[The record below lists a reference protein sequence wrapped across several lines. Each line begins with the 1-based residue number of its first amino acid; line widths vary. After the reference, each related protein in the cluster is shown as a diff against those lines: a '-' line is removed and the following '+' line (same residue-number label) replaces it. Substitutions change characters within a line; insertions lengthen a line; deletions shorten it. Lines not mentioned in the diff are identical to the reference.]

1 MELLLCSQKRVGSP
15 RDQEALEF
23 RLNPYKIIGG
33 CFTGSPSNYRSPKI
47 EEGDGSENISDDDS
61 CTSTYY

>member
-1 MELLLCSQKRVGSP
+1 MELLLCSRNREGSP
-15 RDQEALEF
+15 RNQATFEF
-23 RLNPYKIIGG
+23 QINPYKKVGG
-33 CFTGSPSNYRSPKI
+33 CFSGSPRSPKI